1 MSKIKVSTVKMQAD
15 VEAIMLN
22 SSFVAKAVRAADVA
36 NNLKNHIEAD
46 SKRYELDEEGNRKLD
61 KDGKP
66 IQIVEVGRSHIYI
79 ESIEVEDIYNR
90 LIPFVEELCT
100 ALLGEDA

>member
-36 NNLKNHIEAD
+36 SHLKDLIETN

-66 IQIVEVGRSHIYI
+66 VQIIDVGSSHIYI
-79 ESIEVEDIYNR
+79 DCPEVEDVYNR
-90 LIPFVEELCT
+90 LIPLVEELCT